1 MRAIFVADHST
12 AVNKVAVDY
21 KNNTDNDRRV
31 KAMKTINQKFLAA
44 ALAVSGMVV
53 SGCSITDVTSST
65 SGTLDT
71 VTPDVT
77 LNHFIDPRLASLQ
90 KEAAKGDGE
99 NLDALAELAG
109 KDDKPAFSSWMHDN
123 YDALFTDLER
133 PNQLISRI
141 QAKQGG
147 LI

>member
-1 MRAIFVADHST
+1 
-12 AVNKVAVDY
+12 
-21 KNNTDNDRRV
+21 
-31 KAMKTINQKFLAA
+31 
-44 ALAVSGMVV
+44 MVV

-71 VTPDVT
+71 VSPDVT
-77 LNHFIDPRLASLQ
+77 LNHFIDTQFASLQ

-99 NLDALAELAG
+99 NLDALAELLG
-109 KDDKPAFSSWMHDN
+109 KDDKPAFSSWMHAN

-141 QAKQGG
+141 QAKQDG
-147 LI
+147 LM

>member
-1 MRAIFVADHST
+1 
-12 AVNKVAVDY
+12 
-21 KNNTDNDRRV
+21 
-31 KAMKTINQKFLAA
+31 MKTINRNLLAA
-44 ALAVSGMVV
+44 AVLGVSGALV

-77 LNHFIDPRLASLQ
+77 LNHFIDTRFASLQ

-99 NLDALAELAG
+99 NLDALAELLG

-123 YDALFTDLER
+123 YDDLFTGLEQ

-141 QAKQGG
+141 QAKQAG